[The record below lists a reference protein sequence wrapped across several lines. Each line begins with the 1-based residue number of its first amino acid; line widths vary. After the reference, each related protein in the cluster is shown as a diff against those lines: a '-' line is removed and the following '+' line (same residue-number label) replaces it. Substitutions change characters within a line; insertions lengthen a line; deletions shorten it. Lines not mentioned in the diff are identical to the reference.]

1 VIFNHKPHRI
11 HSALCRRIRPE
22 RPRLK
27 GIIYLRKD
35 LNSCQ
40 MKSILCLFGMLAVA
54 TASGFYDLPAYNDN
68 GQAETLSHFQG
79 NVTLVVNTA
88 HL

>member
-1 VIFNHKPHRI
+1 
-11 HSALCRRIRPE
+11 
-22 RPRLK
+22 
-27 GIIYLRKD
+27 
-35 LNSCQ
+35 

>member
-1 VIFNHKPHRI
+1 
-11 HSALCRRIRPE
+11 
-22 RPRLK
+22 
-27 GIIYLRKD
+27 
-35 LNSCQ
+35 

-54 TASGFYDLPAYNDN
+54 CASGFYDLPAYSDN
-68 GQAETLSHFQG
+68 GQTESLSRFHG